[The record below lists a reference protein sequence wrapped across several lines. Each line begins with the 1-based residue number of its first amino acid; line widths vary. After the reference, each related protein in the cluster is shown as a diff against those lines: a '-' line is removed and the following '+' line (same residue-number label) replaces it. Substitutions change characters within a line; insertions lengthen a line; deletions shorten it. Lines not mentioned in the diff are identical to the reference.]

1 MEASLNIDTSCL
13 HSYIL
18 NSGVKKRYSFLAVIS
33 QFHRCTLCRIHMRS
47 CKRHRLVLMVPGRL
61 VRENGSRFKFLREF
75 FVGCYPY
82 YFVGCY
88 SSPLDEDWHYCS
100 RNVAINIKSDSIVRQ
115 TNKVHLLSYTTM
127 NNQHI
132 FYYKNQLCCVLQ
144 SYCLLYYAQIF
155 IIFLRCRH

>member
-33 QFHRCTLCRIHMRS
+33 QFHRYTLCRIHMRS
-47 CKRHRLVLMVPGRL
+47 YKRHRLVLMVPGRL
-61 VRENGSRFKFLREF
+61 VRENGNRFKFLREF

-88 SSPLDEDWHYCS
+88 SSPLDEDWHYCG
-100 RNVAINIKSDSIVRQ
+100 RNVAINIKSDSLSWDKRTKLISYLTPRWT
-115 TNKVHLLSYTTM
+115 TNTYFITKTNYVV
-127 NNQHI
+127 
-132 FYYKNQLCCVLQ
+132 FYRVTVFYITFK
-144 SYCLLYYAQIF
+144 
-155 IIFLRCRH
+155 FL